1 MAPARRDLLLGLGV
15 AAFALFLLL
24 VLIPN
29 GIAVPK
35 GVRAAVLST
44 TFWPTVIARG
54 LLLLGVLLAAESLP
68 RARLE
73 QGSPM
78 RLEPDASLRVFA
90 GAVLMLAYWWLVPK
104 LGLVVSSMLA
114 MLATGALARSPL
126 PVALGATTVALPLL
140 LWWLFCRIA
149 GIPLPAGDRVGWP

>member
-35 GVRAAVLST
+35 GVRAAVLSP
-44 TFWPTVIARG
+44 TFWPTVIAWG
-54 LLLLGVLLAAESLP
+54 LLLLGVMLAAENLP

-73 QGSPM
+73 RGSPM
-78 RLEPDASLRVFA
+78 RFEPDASLRVFA

-114 MLATGALARSPL
+114 MLAAGALARSPH
-126 PVALGATTVALPLL
+126 PVALGATTLALPLL
-140 LWWLFCRIA
+140 LWWFFYRVA
-149 GIPLPAGDRVGWP
+149 GIPLPAGDWVGWP